1 MLRATVLVVA
11 LAVAAAFSPALPSSV
26 HVVSRGRKMQLLGS
40 SRRGTVPVTRKVKFV
55 VPMAPAKATP
65 DRKNPARNGDNTQL
79 HFAISG
85 RRLED
90 VIALIETG
98 ANIEATDRSGFT
110 PLHSACLGQNL
121 EIVKVLVE
129 QGANIDA
136 VDTRGETPLFVALK
150 FGMLKSI
157 DDVTRFLLEKGAN
170 VDARGTCGETPLHL
184 TCRSGNLEVVK
195 MLCERDANVDAID
208 KRGTPPLVWACLAGG
223 FEIVKALLEKGA
235 DVNIVDDFTPLH
247 YASRMGSLPI
257 VEALLDKGANVNAT
271 EKRYGRT
278 PLHLASL
285 EGHIE
290 VVNALLGRG
299 ANVQATDGEGMT
311 PADLAEDEGVLGLL
325 AAEWRRRSPYRT
337 RRNWRGSTA
346 LWLDSS
352 GKVV

>member
-1 MLRATVLVVA
+1 MSDWADEKAQEL
-11 LAVAAAFSPALPSSV
+11 
-26 HVVSRGRKMQLLGS
+26 HRG
-40 SRRGTVPVTRKVKFV
+40 
-55 VPMAPAKATP
+55 
-65 DRKNPARNGDNTQL
+65 
-79 HFAISG
+79 ISG
-85 RRLED
+85 RSCAEGGDCVDMMARCYCLDEQR
-90 VIALIETG
+90 VIAIALR
-98 ANIEATDRSGFT
+98 EA
-110 PLHSACLGQNL
+110 
-121 EIVKVLVE
+121 VKAE
-129 QGANIDA
+129 
-136 VDTRGETPLFVALK
+136 RG
-150 FGMLKSI
+150 
-157 DDVTRFLLEKGAN
+157 
-170 VDARGTCGETPLHL
+170 
-184 TCRSGNLEVVK
+184 
-195 MLCERDANVDAID
+195 ANVDAID